1 MAMDCADSSIESVPV
16 AHFGADGPMLEGGLS
31 VKLPGFLLD
40 RPALEAENTLETT
53 AITVLGAFEDA
64 GLILTSELE
73 HGFEDLP
80 LLATLAGL
88 LRDQAFTW
96 HASRGVATDFRAL
109 QKGFVH
115 AFRCGIDLATQLH
128 RRDGDGLRLEGISTE
143 IFDGAHRAKVG
154 PPLTEFAVIAGKTA
168 EDVFVTFQNQSL
180 AIAASTKNEILLGD
194 FYACGCLWAAL
205 AGVEAGLTEL
215 EPTLAA

>member
-1 MAMDCADSSIESVPV
+1 
-16 AHFGADGPMLEGGLS
+16 

-40 RPALEAENTLETT
+40 RPPVEAENALETT
-53 AITVLGAFEDA
+53 AITVLGAFEES
-64 GLILTSELE
+64 GLIPTSELE
-73 HGFEDLP
+73 YGFEDLP
-80 LLATLAGL
+80 LLATLAGM
-88 LRDQAFTW
+88 LRDQSALW
-96 HASRGVATDFRAL
+96 HAAKGVATDFRTL

-115 AFRCGIDLATQLH
+115 AFRSGIEVAIQL
-128 RRDGDGLRLEGISTE
+128 RRREGDGLRLEGNVAGV
-143 IFDGAHRAKVG
+143 FDGSNRTKVG
-154 PPLTEFAVIAGKTA
+154 IPLTEFAIRAGKTA

-180 AIAASTKNEILLGD
+180 AIAASTKNEALLGD

>member
-1 MAMDCADSSIESVPV
+1 M
-16 AHFGADGPMLEGGLS
+16 
-31 VKLPGFLLD
+31 KLPGFLLD
-40 RPALEAENTLETT
+40 RPPLEAENTLETT
-53 AITVLGAFEDA
+53 AITVLSAFEEA

-73 HGFEDLP
+73 YGFEDLP
-80 LLATLAGL
+80 MLATLAGL
-88 LRDQAFTW
+88 LRDQSALW
-96 HASRGVATDFRAL
+96 HAAKGVATDFRAL

-115 AFRCGIDLATQLH
+115 AFRSGIDVATQLH
-128 RRDGDGLRLEGISTE
+128 RRDGEGLRLAAVATGV
-143 IFDGAHRAKVG
+143 FDGTTRTKVG
-154 PPLTEFAVIAGKTA
+154 VPLSEFAISAGRMA

-180 AIAASTKNEILLGD
+180 AIAASTKNDVLLGD

>member
-1 MAMDCADSSIESVPV
+1 M
-16 AHFGADGPMLEGGLS
+16 
-31 VKLPGFLLD
+31 KLPGFLHD
-40 RPALEAENTLETT
+40 RPRREAENTLETT
-53 AITVLGAFEDA
+53 AVAVLGAFEEA

-73 HGFEDLP
+73 YGFEDLP
-80 LLATLAGL
+80 MLATLAGL
-88 LRDQAFTW
+88 LRDQSALW
-96 HASRGVATDFRAL
+96 HTSRGVATDFRAL

-128 RRDGDGLRLEGISTE
+128 RRDGDGLRLEGIATDV
-143 IFDGAHRAKVG
+143 FDGARRTKVG
-154 PPLTEFAVIAGKTA
+154 APLTEFAVSAGKTA
-168 EDVFVTFQNQSL
+168 EDVFVSFQNRSL
-180 AIAASTKNEILLGD
+180 AIAASTRNEVLLGD